1 MERIKFLESENKSL
15 KFQLNQAKDYLEDEQ
30 SFLLEYERLM
40 HFLTSFVSWSNE
52 SNKLLTKR
60 EKAELKK
67 HDPKIT
73 KVIFERL
80 ALNPIAKKDREKNE
94 ALHKSL
100 TRGDELARIK
110 NLMLHLQKSL
120 EYITSFKPKPQRNRP
135 KLKQVAFHQWVKNR
149 KIDMKQGLNNLVID
163 AEEDYKNGDLK
174 VKIGRSTIRECL
186 QQVRKK

>member
-1 MERIKFLESENKSL
+1 MERIKLLESENKSL
-15 KFQLNQAKDYLEDEQ
+15 KFQLSQAKAEIEKRNKWFNDYLEEEQ

-40 HFLTSFVSWSNE
+40 NFLTSFVLWSNE

-67 HDPKIT
+67 HDPEIT

-100 TRGDELARIK
+100 TSGDDLTRIK
-110 NLMLHLQKSL
+110 NLMVHLHKSL
-120 EYITSFKPKPQRNRP
+120 TFINSFKPKSERNRTKP
-135 KLKQVAFHQWVKNR
+135 KQIAFHQWVKNR
-149 KIDMKQGLNNLVID
+149 EIDVKQ
-163 AEEDYKNGDLK
+163 AFK
-174 VKIGRSTIRECL
+174 
-186 QQVRKK
+186 